1 MAGGTPPCFPRRG
14 RTDRP
19 YRTHPLPPPTAAP
32 AIPTSEGRGRSRREQ
47 PFPEVSVGP
56 LRRGGPQRPYGFLR
70 AVVLA
75 PRLRRQDRGM
85 FGVRVF
91 FPKKLLCLE
100 TTSD

>member
-1 MAGGTPPCFPRRG
+1 HGGWLVVPPPCFPRRG
-14 RTDRP
+14 RADRP

-32 AIPTSEGRGRSRREQ
+32 AIPTSEGRGPRRREQ

-75 PRLRRQDRGM
+75 PRLRRQDTNGLAALAANRDE
-85 FGVRVF
+85 R
-91 FPKKLLCLE
+91 
-100 TTSD
+100 S